1 MLASQRQDRILADV
15 RTHGAV
21 RVADLVEQLDVSDMT
36 IRRDIAELAR
46 AGLVRRVHGGAVA
59 GDAGLPSR
67 PTDEPGFEAKRG
79 HAQAEKQAIARAA
92 AAGIEPGQAVA
103 ISAGTTTYLLAEAIA
118 ADPALRPLTVVTNA
132 PRVADLLHHAPTGNG
147 PLEVILTGGT
157 RTPSDALVGPVAEAA
172 LAGLRVDRAFLG
184 VHGLDADG
192 VTTPNLA
199 EAAAD
204 RALAACATTTTVL
217 ADHTKW
223 GVVGLARIV
232 PLDQVDTL
240 VTDAL
245 LPASARATLREA
257 VGELVVVT
265 TDAPAAV
272 PAVPEPAVPEPAL
285 PEPGEAAPA
294 VDPHPQ
300 GRPAPVPSRTT
311 DTTPG
316 DPR

>member
-15 RTHGAV
+15 RAHGAV
-21 RVADLVEQLDVSDMT
+21 RVADLVEELDVSDMT
-36 IRRDIAELAR
+36 VRRDIAELAR

-59 GDAGLPSR
+59 TDTGQPSR
-67 PTDEPGFEAKRG
+67 STDEPGFDVKRG
-79 HAQAEKQAIARAA
+79 QARAEKQAIARAA
-92 AAGIEPGQAVA
+92 AATIEAGQAVA
-103 ISAGTTTYLLAEAIA
+103 LSAGTTTYLLAQAIA
-118 ADPALRPLTVVTNA
+118 DDLALRPLTVVTNA
-132 PRVADLLHHAPTGNG
+132 PRVADLLHHAPAGQG

-157 RTPSDALVGPVAEAA
+157 RTPSDALVGPLAETA
-172 LAGLRVDRAFLG
+172 LGGLRVDRAFLG

-199 EAAAD
+199 EAATD

-223 GVVGLARIV
+223 GVVGLARIL
-232 PLDQVDTL
+232 PLDEVDTL

-245 LPASARATLREA
+245 LPEPARATLADA
-257 VGELVVVT
+257 VGELVVV
-265 TDAPAAV
+265 DAAV
-272 PAVPEPAVPEPAL
+272 PVTD
-285 PEPGEAAPA
+285 GSTAPSP
-294 VDPHPQ
+294 DP
-300 GRPAPVPSRTT
+300 STRTT

>member
-15 RTHGAV
+15 RALGAV
-21 RVADLVEQLDVSDMT
+21 RVADLVDQLDVSDMT

-59 GDAGLPSR
+59 TDAGQPGR

-79 HAQAEKQAIARAA
+79 QAQAEKQAIAAAA

-103 ISAGTTTYLLAEAIA
+103 LSAGTTTYLLAELIA
-118 ADPALRPLTVVTNA
+118 ADTALRPLTVVTNA
-132 PRVADLLHHAPTGNG
+132 PRIADLLHHAPAGHG

-157 RTPSDALVGPVAEAA
+157 RTPSDALVGPVAETA

-184 VHGLDADG
+184 VHGLDAEG
-192 VTTPNLA
+192 ITTPNLA
-199 EAAAD
+199 EAATD

-223 GVVGLARIV
+223 GVVGLARIL
-232 PLDQVDTL
+232 PLDQVDVL

-245 LPASARATLREA
+245 LPPGARAALADA
-257 VGELVVVT
+257 VGELVVT
-265 TDAPAAV
+265 
-272 PAVPEPAVPEPAL
+272 
-285 PEPGEAAPA
+285 AAPPTRSSGTPSDGSPA
-294 VDPHPQ
+294 
-300 GRPAPVPSRTT
+300 RPT